1 MSKVLY
7 LDEERQHTLSAGA
20 KQLMRLIP
28 GRNVVDDDLFDAV
41 LNSGIDGKPSQ
52 LKVMIDERK
61 IVVKADTVDISKKKV
76 PEAIELAELEVTEE
90 GLQDLLSQE
99 NTRKDPRKTV
109 MNAINDRLEAI
120 QNPTDSSDQD

>member
-7 LDEERQHTLSAGA
+7 LDEKRQHTLSAGA

-41 LNSGIDGKPSQ
+41 LNSGIDGQPSQ
-52 LKVMIDERK
+52 LEVMIDERK
-61 IVVKADTVDISKKKV
+61 IIVKADTIDISKKKV
-76 PEAIELAELEVTEE
+76 PEAIELVELETTEE